1 MEEKNKNP
9 SKKQIAYEHL
19 RKLILDGT
27 YGSGQRIIIDQTAKE
42 LSLSPIPVREAIRQ
56 LESDGLIQYKPYSG
70 AVVTSINES
79 EYIETLSVLS
89 LLEGYAAAL
98 SSLTM
103 NDHDFENLI
112 NLNKEMEKA
121 LHNFELELFGKLN
134 ECFHAEIYEK
144 CGNSFLKEE
153 IKQAQQ
159 RMNRVRKSMFTMVP
173 QRAVQSICEHE
184 SIIKLLKEKASFE
197 EIESLVRKHKL
208 NAIST
213 FKQRAETNHDQAL

>member
-1 MEEKNKNP
+1 MEDKSKNP
-9 SKKQIAYEHL
+9 SKKQLAYEHL

-27 YGSGQRIIIDQTAKE
+27 FGSGQRIIIDQTAKE

-112 NLNKEMEKA
+112 NLNNEMEKA

-134 ECFHAEIYEK
+134 ESFHAEIYEK
-144 CGNSFLKEE
+144 CGNSFLIEE

-173 QRAVQSICEHE
+173 QRAVQSIREHE

-213 FKQRAETNHDQAL
+213 FKQRAETNQDQAL

>member
-56 LESDGLIQYKPYSG
+56 LEADGLIQYKPYSG

-121 LHNFELELFGKLN
+121 LHSFELELFGKLN
-134 ECFHAEIYEK
+134 ESFHAKIYEK
-144 CGNSFLKEE
+144 CGNSFLMEE

-173 QRAVQSICEHE
+173 QRAVQSIREHE
-184 SIIKLLKEKASFE
+184 SIIKLLKEKAPFE

-213 FKQRAETNHDQAL
+213 FKQRAETNQDQAL

>member
-1 MEEKNKNP
+1 MEEKNKNTN
-9 SKKQIAYEHL
+9 KKQIAYEHL
-19 RKLILDGT
+19 RQLILDGT
-27 YGSGQRIIIDQTAKE
+27 YGSGQRIIIDQIAKE
-42 LSLSPIPVREAIRQ
+42 LRLSPIPVREAIRQ
-56 LESDGLIQYKPYSG
+56 LESDGLIHYKPYSG

-103 NDHDFENLI
+103 NDQDFDNLI

-134 ECFHAEIYEK
+134 ECFHAEITEK
-144 CGNSFLKEE
+144 CGNSFLMEE
-153 IKQAQQ
+153 IKQSQQ

-173 QRAVQSICEHE
+173 QRAVQSIREHE
-184 SIIKLLKEKASFE
+184 SIIKLLQEKASFE
-197 EIESLVRKHKL
+197 DIESLVRKHKL

-213 FKQRAETNHDQAL
+213 FKQRADTNRDQAL

>member
-1 MEEKNKNP
+1 MEDKYKNT
-9 SKKQIAYEHL
+9 SKKQVAYEHL
-19 RKLILDGT
+19 RQLILDGT
-27 YGSGQRIIIDQTAKE
+27 FGSGQRIIIDQIAKE
-42 LSLSPIPVREAIRQ
+42 LRLSPIPVREAIRQ

-103 NDHDFENLI
+103 DDQDFDSLI
-112 NLNKEMEKA
+112 NLNKEMESA

-134 ECFHAEIYEK
+134 ERFHAEINEK
-144 CGNSFLKEE
+144 CGNSFLIEE
-153 IKQAQQ
+153 IKQSRQ

-173 QRAVQSICEHE
+173 QRAVQSIPEHE
-184 SIIKLLKEKASFE
+184 SIIKLLQEKASFE
-197 EIESLVRKHKL
+197 EIEALVRKHKL

-213 FKQRAETNHDQAL
+213 FKQRADTNQDQAL

>member
-1 MEEKNKNP
+1 M
-9 SKKQIAYEHL
+9 
-19 RKLILDGT
+19 DGT

-103 NDHDFENLI
+103 NDHDFE
-112 NLNKEMEKA
+112 
-121 LHNFELELFGKLN
+121 
-134 ECFHAEIYEK
+134 
-144 CGNSFLKEE
+144 
-153 IKQAQQ
+153 
-159 RMNRVRKSMFTMVP
+159 KS
-173 QRAVQSICEHE
+173 
-184 SIIKLLKEKASFE
+184 
-197 EIESLVRKHKL
+197 
-208 NAIST
+208 N
-213 FKQRAETNHDQAL
+213 